1 VAVGSTARR
10 DDDAGTVLDRQHLD
24 RIDPGGSVVNCKTM
38 QNSDLFTSSG
48 LGTTP
53 SSFLTSHNEKS
64 RSGPGARR
72 LSSSGM
78 GVLAIGYFSDGPNR
92 FR

>member
-1 VAVGSTARR
+1 MASR

-24 RIDPGGSVVNCKTM
+24 RIDPGGSAVNCKTM

-48 LGTTP
+48 LGATP
-53 SSFLTSHNEKS
+53 SSFPTSHNEKF
-64 RSGPGARR
+64 RPGPGARC
-72 LSSSGM
+72 LSSSWM
-78 GVLAIGYFSDGPNR
+78 GVSAIGYFSDGPNR